1 MVTRTKKNLQIRA
14 LLNTSPEVFLILTH
28 LQYLHCKQ
36 SQRHRTCWRRLQQP
50 KVKSKIMRYFFIFFS
65 PLQHTECHACC
76 PRCPE
81 SWHWSITFSDLTVI
95 SSSNFLVFEMI
106 LFNLFNLRHRII
118 VAVVDVFGG
127 VRVVVLLQI
136 RVGVLD
142 TVVWGSQIWW
152 GRDNDTHFDQ
162 WWWGGYKWWYS
173 WW

>member
-50 KVKSKIMRYFFIFFS
+50 KVKSKIMKYFLKLFS

-81 SWHWSITFSDLTVI
+81 GLFWSVTFLDVTVI
-95 SSSNFLVFEMI
+95 LSSNIPVFEVI
-106 LFNLFNLRHRII
+106 LFNLFNLRHRVV

-127 VRVVVLLQI
+127 VGVVVLLQV
-136 RVGVLD
+136 RVVVLD
-142 TVVWGSQIWW
+142 TVVWWSQRWW
-152 GRDNDTHFDQ
+152 G
-162 WWWGGYKWWYS
+162 
-173 WW
+173 